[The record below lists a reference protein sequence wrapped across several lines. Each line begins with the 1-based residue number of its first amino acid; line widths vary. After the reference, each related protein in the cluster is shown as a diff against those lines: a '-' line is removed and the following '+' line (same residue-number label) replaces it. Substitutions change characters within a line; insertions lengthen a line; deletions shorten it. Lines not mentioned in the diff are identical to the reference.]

1 MAICKS
7 CGKEKAGLM
16 SDLCGKCIGTQDT
29 STANVVAVS
38 NPTST
43 PEEAL
48 SEGEYTAMIGQAIIW
63 LSLIGAALCIFMFGR
78 IQVSEGLYSTK
89 TIWSSTLVATYA
101 VAGVNGAFF
110 GFLLS
115 KIGSVLIRLD
125 QLKNKD

>member
-7 CGKEKAGLM
+7 CGTERAGLM
-16 SDLCGKCIGTQDT
+16 SDLCGRCIDT
-29 STANVVAVS
+29 PNTPAASTVAPPKS
-38 NPTST
+38 TSA
-43 PEEAL
+43 PEEML

-63 LSLIGAALCIFMFGR
+63 LSLIGAAACIFMFGR
-78 IQVSEGLYSTK
+78 IEISEGLYSTK
-89 TIWSSTLVATYA
+89 TAWSSSLVTMYA

-115 KIGSVLIRLD
+115 KIGSVLSRLD